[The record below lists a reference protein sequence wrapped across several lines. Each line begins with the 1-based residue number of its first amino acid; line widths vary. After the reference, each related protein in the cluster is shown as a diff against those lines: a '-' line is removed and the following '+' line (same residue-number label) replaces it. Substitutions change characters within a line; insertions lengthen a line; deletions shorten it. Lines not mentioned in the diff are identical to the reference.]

1 MPGAPIAKVALP
13 TMGHAMNE
21 YTTLWSEALKSERRK
36 IKMNED
42 FCDAMNAAIAAGLE
56 RAPTTARTQLVGQ
69 PLRAS
74 ACQLFAMSETR
85 AAEAEN
91 MSVKRVR

>member
-13 TMGHAMNE
+13 TIGHAMNE

-56 RAPTTARTQLVGQ
+56 RAPTTARIQLVGQ
-69 PLRAS
+69 PSEPTLAS
-74 ACQLFAMSETR
+74 CFLCPKLALPKQKICQ
-85 AAEAEN
+85 
-91 MSVKRVR
+91 